1 LDLDDDLGFA
11 QLFGEA
17 GVVAE
22 QLVVCILQRI
32 AFGFGAALLRRQGFG
47 AARLRGTPFNRRP

>member
-32 AFGFGAALLRRQGFG
+32 AFGFGAALLRRQGL
-47 AARLRGTPFNRRP
+47 AYARFALAPPSRQ